1 MARSLLEQRRLGEQL
16 HYEEFGSGLRA
27 FVLPKRG
34 FQTRYATFAT
44 RYGSNDQSFVDSTG
58 VRHDTPAGIAHF
70 LEHKLFEEEGGNVSE
85 RFSALG
91 AMANAYT
98 NYTATTYLF
107 STASRFPEALQLLLE
122 FVQHPY
128 FTPQSVEKE
137 QGIIE
142 QELRM
147 YLDDPR
153 VAVFQNLMEALYH
166 HHPVR
171 VEIGGTV
178 ESIRQ
183 ITADDL
189 YLCYRTFYHPSNM
202 VFFATGD
209 VAPDAV
215 FSAIHRLV
223 PGERRAPVQRVRPA
237 EPAAVRTELVR
248 RAMPVGVPLIDIG
261 FKDEPDREDP
271 LRREVE
277 MEILLDCL
285 FGTSSDIYQTL
296 YEEGLLSEHFAA
308 SYFSGEDFAASVL
321 GGPSPDPDR
330 LRERILTLLAAQREG
345 GLSVE
350 AVERSRRKSIGEFV
364 ALFNSPEAVAHSF
377 SEYALRGLD
386 LFAALAALDRVR
398 YEDIARRFEEHL
410 AQPRVAASIIVR
422 TGEHAQ

>member
-1 MARSLLEQRRLGEQL
+1 MAPTLVEQRRLRERL
-16 HYEEFGSGLRA
+16 YREDLPSGLRA
-27 FVLPKRG
+27 FVLPKPG

-44 RYGSNDQSFVDSTG
+44 RYGSNDQSFVDASG
-58 VRHDTPAGIAHF
+58 NRHDTPAGIAHF
-70 LEHKLFEEEGGNVSE
+70 LEHKLFEEEDGNVSE

-107 STASRFPEALQLLLE
+107 STATHFPESLQLLLE

-128 FTPQSVEKE
+128 FTPESVTKE

-153 VAVFQNLMEALYH
+153 VVVFQNLMEALYH
-166 HHPVR
+166 AHPVR
-171 VEIGGTV
+171 EEIGGTV
-178 ESIRQ
+178 ESIRR

-189 YLCYRTFYHPSNM
+189 YLCYRTFYHPGNM

-209 VAPDAV
+209 VDPGAVFDAV
-215 FSAIHRLV
+215 HRLA
-223 PGERRAPVQRVRPA
+223 PGEKRAPVQHLRPE
-237 EPAAVRTELVR
+237 EPSSVCKELVR
-248 RAMPVGVPLIDIG
+248 RAMPVGVPLLDLG
-261 FKDEPDREDP
+261 FKDDPVAKDP

-296 YEEGLLSEHFAA
+296 YEEGLVSEHFAA
-308 SYFSGEDFAASVL
+308 SYFSGDDFAASVL
-321 GGPSPDPDR
+321 GGPTPEPDR
-330 LRERILTLLAAQREG
+330 LHDRILALLSDQHKA
-345 GLSVE
+345 GLAKE
-350 AVERSRRKSIGEFV
+350 AFDRSRRKSIGEFV

-386 LFAALAALDRVR
+386 LFDALDALEAVR
-398 YEDIARRFEEHL
+398 FEDIVRRFEEHL
-410 AQPRVAASIIVR
+410 AQPRTAVSIIDR
-422 TGEHAQ
+422 AESQ

>member
-1 MARSLLEQRRLGEQL
+1 MASELVEQRRLRETIHREVL
-16 HYEEFGSGLRA
+16 PSGLRA
-27 FVLPKRG
+27 FVLPKPG

-44 RYGSNDQSFVDSTG
+44 RYGSNDQNFVDADG
-58 VRHDTPAGIAHF
+58 RRHDTPAGIAHF

-107 STASRFPEALQLLLE
+107 STATEFPQALELLLR

-128 FTPQSVEKE
+128 FTPESVAKE
-137 QGIIE
+137 QGIIG

-166 HHPVR
+166 EHPVR

-178 ESIRQ
+178 ESIER
-183 ITADDL
+183 ITVDDL
-189 YLCYRTFYHPSNM
+189 YLCHRTFYSPSNM

-209 VAPDAV
+209 VDPAGVFDAV
-215 FSAIHRLV
+215 HRLV
-223 PGERRAPVQRVRPA
+223 PSERSAPVERLRPK
-237 EPAAVRTELVR
+237 EPEAVRSELVR

-261 FKDEPDREDP
+261 FKDDPARENP
-271 LRREVE
+271 LEREIE

-296 YEEGLLSEHFAA
+296 YEEGLVSEHFAA
-308 SYFSGEDFAASVL
+308 SYFAGDDFAASVL
-321 GGPSPDPDR
+321 GGPTPDPDR
-330 LRERILTLLAAQREG
+330 LLARLLALLGERCRA
-345 GLSVE
+345 GLARE
-350 AVERSRRKSIGEFV
+350 AVERSRRKSVGEFV

-377 SEYALRGLD
+377 TEYALRGLD
-386 LFAALAALDRVR
+386 LFDALDVLDALRP
-398 YEDIARRFEEHL
+398 EDIERRLQEHFSS
-410 AQPRVAASIIVR
+410 PRTSASIVDR
-422 TGEHAQ
+422 EGS